1 MTRPFRAAL
10 ALACALPFSM
20 LGGCNLTASQ
30 GQINDAL
37 NGGVTSPAGLS
48 GIGLSTAQIQK
59 VTAIINQ
66 VRKATKT
73 ACGYLPTVTSV
84 QNIIVALN
92 PDIASV
98 SVPVTKVAQIACT
111 ALSNAAPTSYTAGE
125 APEKAKKAPAKPAE
139 PKVGETV
146 TKTII
151 VNGQPVPVT
160 GTRVK

>member
-1 MTRPFRAAL
+1 MTRTLVRAL
-10 ALACALPFSM
+10 ALGCVGVAVSA
-20 LGGCNLTASQ
+20 CNLTASQ
-30 GQINDAL
+30 SQINDAL
-37 NGGVTSPAGLS
+37 NGNVTTPSGLS

-59 VTAIINQ
+59 VTTIINQ
-66 VRKATKT
+66 VRTATKT
-73 ACGYLPTVTSV
+73 ACGFLPTVTSV

-125 APEKAKKAPAKPAE
+125 APEKAKKAPAKAAE

-151 VNGQPVPVT
+151 VNGQPVAVT
-160 GTRVK
+160 GTKTK

>member
-1 MTRPFRAAL
+1 MLRIIPRAL
-10 ALACALPFSM
+10 ALGCVGVAVSA
-20 LGGCNLTASQ
+20 CNLTASQ
-30 GQINDAL
+30 SQINDAL
-37 NGGVTSPAGLS
+37 NGGVTTPFGLS

-59 VTAIINQ
+59 VTTIINQ
-66 VRKATKT
+66 VRTATKT
-73 ACGYLPTVTSV
+73 ACGFLPTVTSV

-125 APEKAKKAPAKPAE
+125 APEKAKKAPAKAAE

-151 VNGQPVPVT
+151 VKGQPVAVT
-160 GTRVK
+160 GTKTK

>member
-1 MTRPFRAAL
+1 MTRTLVRAL
-10 ALACALPFSM
+10 ALGCVGVALSA
-20 LGGCNLTASQ
+20 CNLTASQ
-30 GQINDAL
+30 SQINDAL
-37 NGGVTSPAGLS
+37 NGNVTTPSGLS

-59 VTAIINQ
+59 VTTIINQ
-66 VRKATKT
+66 VRTATKT
-73 ACGYLPTVTSV
+73 ACGFLPTVTSV

-160 GTRVK
+160 GTRTR

>member
-1 MTRPFRAAL
+1 MTRTLVRAL
-10 ALACALPFSM
+10 ALGCVGVSVSA
-20 LGGCNLTASQ
+20 CNLTASQ

-37 NGGVTSPAGLS
+37 NGNVTTPSGLS

-59 VTAIINQ
+59 VTTIINQ
-66 VRKATKT
+66 VRTATKT
-73 ACGYLPTVTSV
+73 ACGFLPTVTSV

-125 APEKAKKAPAKPAE
+125 APEKAKKAPAKAAE

-160 GTRVK
+160 ATRTR

>member
-1 MTRPFRAAL
+1 MTRIARAL
-10 ALACALPFSM
+10 AFACVLLP
-20 LGGCNLTASQ
+20 LGACNLTASQ
-30 GQINDAL
+30 GQITDAL
-37 NGGVTSPAGLS
+37 NGGVTTPAGLS

-66 VRKATKT
+66 VRTATKT

-98 SVPVTKVAQIACT
+98 SVPVAKVAQIACT
-111 ALSNAAPTSYTAGE
+111 ALSNAALTSYTAGE

-139 PKVGETV
+139 PKVGETI

-151 VNGQPVPVT
+151 VNGQPVAVT
-160 GTRVK
+160 GTKMK

>member
-1 MTRPFRAAL
+1 MTRTLVRAL
-10 ALACALPFSM
+10 ALGCVGVSVSA
-20 LGGCNLTASQ
+20 CNLTASQ

-37 NGGVTSPAGLS
+37 NGNVTTPSGLS

-59 VTAIINQ
+59 VTTIINQ
-66 VRKATKT
+66 VRTATKT
-73 ACGYLPTVTSV
+73 ACGFLPTVTSV

-125 APEKAKKAPAKPAE
+125 APEKAKKAPAKAAE

-160 GTRVK
+160 GTRTR

>member
-1 MTRPFRAAL
+1 MLPNIARAL
-10 ALACALPFSM
+10 ALGCVGVGLSA
-20 LGGCNLTASQ
+20 CNLTASQ
-30 GQINDAL
+30 GQINDVL
-37 NGGVTSPAGLS
+37 NGGVTSPSGLS

-66 VRKATKT
+66 VRTATKT

-160 GTRVK
+160 GTRTR